1 MSLENFKNR
10 IIEWD
15 TVNKNF
21 DQYVQ
26 IVSGDV
32 NSRTLTIVIT
42 DNGEPIN
49 LTGYSVKL
57 VYKYIYSDNSGF
69 VMLTPTEPQIGEF
82 SLTIPTEMTIPGS
95 IKSNLILLNENL
107 EQVIVSKN
115 LKFISDDS
123 TVTDL
128 AQEVNSKIDDF
139 TKLLL
144 ENMPQVMRSELDGLH
159 AQTESNTSNI
169 ELKANSSD
177 MTSLQSAMNS
187 LQNKVEAFGI
197 TPENLVTI
205 KSLLDAIANNATD
218 SEVAEL
224 INSVN
229 VLTSNIS
236 LMSGGDYSPKAN
248 QTELESLQSAV
259 NTQSATIST
268 KANKTDL
275 DNLQTTVTSQGI
287 AISTKAEQAEIIQA
301 RGGQSSLDVR
311 LDGLDAKYTDLENET
326 TAQLAD
332 KVGGGVKAEPED
344 LSATTLG
351 LVTGTGGPINLMSI
365 PQDYSV
371 TPEKTTFIQLSENRD
386 RFLDKRIKLNTY
398 INPVTGVESY
408 HETFAVSEF
417 IAVEPLTSYIFWWDD
432 TKNIA
437 GVQSKVYYDENKVF
451 ISGEYGG
458 NPITTPANCAF
469 MRIEINK
476 ATSFD
481 NLIMQKGSTK
491 SENIPNPK
499 LKDIDVD
506 INSDNL
512 PIGIDNLTFISEPV
526 NKDIFLDKKI
536 YLNTYIN
543 PTVGTPSNHA
553 TFASSEYIE
562 VEPETTYRFSRLDGT
577 TGGFGGV
584 VFYDKN
590 KNYIDG
596 QYSGSP
602 FTSPAGCRYVRVS
615 VNNATTFD
623 DVILQ
628 EGEEPSLPI
637 NDKITTAF
645 KTDEGYFNK
654 KWAVVGDSITE
665 KNFRSK
671 IHYHDYIRS
680 ELGLIVENMGVSG
693 SGYKAREGENVAFYQ
708 RVSNIPT
715 DVDFITIMGGVNDV
729 LTSQPIGEVT
739 DSTADTV
746 CGCINKTIDNV
757 YVTHPLAQIGLI
769 TPVPGADYNPA
780 NTNNGL
786 ALLSEKIIEIAKL
799 RGLPSLDLY
808 HSSGLRPWNSVV
820 NKALFSTTES
830 PAGDGLHPNDQG
842 HKFFYR
848 KIMEFV
854 KTL

>member
-1 MSLENFKNR
+1 MNEQKQSKFIIDVSAPAKWPNRSTTRFFSYDSHTAEIVIQAENDGKLIDQTLVDTVDIYFESVNMEYRPIDGLKWNDTMEIGTDGLYSYILPDDFLNYEGLVAFDVYINYKNGDKADSSNR
-10 IIEWD
+10 IIFE
-15 TVNKNF
+15 
-21 DQYVQ
+21 QR
-26 IVSGDV
+26 VSAIDRNAGQV
-32 NSRTLTIVIT
+32 
-42 DNGEPIN
+42 E
-49 LTGYSVKL
+49 L
-57 VYKYIYSDNSGF
+57 VYIKDMEIAKREI
-69 VMLTPTEPQIGEF
+69 TEQA
-82 SLTIPTEMTIPGS
+82 TEITENFLREWNAFEAGS
-95 IKSNLILLNENL
+95 TAKMQEL
-107 EQVIVSKN
+107 EQRIDEQTEIFNNADVYNKAEIEDKLEPFALRTDIAEVS
-115 LKFISDDS
+115 
-123 TVTDL
+123 TQL
-128 AQEVNSKIDDF
+128 AQKV
-139 TKLLL
+139 
-144 ENMPQVMRSELDGLH
+144 GLG
-159 AQTESNTSNI
+159 
-169 ELKANSSD
+169 K
-177 MTSLQSAMNS
+177 
-187 LQNKVEAFGI
+187 K
-197 TPENLVTI
+197 
-205 KSLLDAIANNATD
+205 
-218 SEVAEL
+218 AEL
-224 INSVN
+224 
-229 VLTSNIS
+229 
-236 LMSGGDYSPKAN
+236 
-248 QTELESLQSAV
+248 
-259 NTQSATIST
+259 
-268 KANKTDL
+268 
-275 DNLQTTVTSQGI
+275 
-287 AISTKAEQAEIIQA
+287 
-301 RGGQSSLDVR
+301 
-311 LDGLDAKYTDLENET
+311 
-326 TAQLAD
+326 
-332 KVGGGVKAEPED
+332 ED
-344 LSATTLG
+344 LSADVLSAIEG
-351 LVTGTGGPINLMSI
+351 GEGTEFNLMSI

-386 RFLDKRIKLNTY
+386 RFLDKRINLNTY
-398 INPVTGVESY
+398 INPKTGVKSY

-437 GVQSKVYYDENKVF
+437 SVQSKVYYDENKVF
-451 ISGEYGG
+451 IIGEYGG

-512 PIGIDNLTFISEPV
+512 PIGIDNLTFIIEPV

-562 VEPETTYRFSRLDGT
+562 VEPETTYRFSLLDGT

-584 VFYDKN
+584 VFYDQN

-602 FTSPAGCRYVRVS
+602 FTSPAGCHYVRVS
-615 VNNATTFD
+615 VNDATTFD

-628 EGEEPSLPI
+628 KGEEPSLPI

-665 KNFRSK
+665 KNFRAK
-671 IHYHDYIRS
+671 IHYHDYIRA
-680 ELGLIVENMGVSG
+680 ELGLKVVNMGVSG
-693 SGYKAREGENVAFYQ
+693 SGYKEREDSNNAFYQ

-715 DVDFITIMGGVNDV
+715 DVNFITIMGGVNDV
-729 LTSQPIGEVT
+729 LTSQPLGEVT
-739 DSTADTV
+739 DSTTDTV
-746 CGCINKTIDNV
+746 CGCINKTIDNI
-757 YVTHPLAQIGLI
+757 YDTHPLAQIGLI

-799 RGLPSLDLY
+799 RGLPSMDLY

-830 PAGDGLHPNDQG
+830 PDGDGLHPNDEG

-848 KIMEFV
+848 KIMEFI
-854 KTL
+854 KSL

>member
-1 MSLENFKNR
+1 MEFIKQQTTETIEINSKFPEKKLNAEWMSYDKNVHKVVVPIR
-10 IIEWD
+10 TQSVIAFQMDEVEKVLVFLKFSKGSFGPFEGKVED
-15 TVNKNF
+15 EEQRTVSFEVPDEVRGQTGTVN
-21 DQYVQ
+21 
-26 IVSGDV
+26 IS
-32 NSRTLTIVIT
+32 
-42 DNGEPIN
+42 
-49 LTGYSVKL
+49 
-57 VYKYIYSDNSGF
+57 
-69 VMLTPTEPQIGEF
+69 VML
-82 SLTIPTEMTIPGS
+82 
-95 IKSNLILLNENL
+95 NLSGGR
-107 EQVIVSKN
+107 QV
-115 LKFISDDS
+115 
-123 TVTDL
+123 DL
-128 AQEVNSKIDDF
+128 AKF
-139 TKLLL
+139 TATARL
-144 ENMPQVMRSELDGLH
+144 
-159 AQTESNTSNI
+159 
-169 ELKANSSD
+169 
-177 MTSLQSAMNS
+177 SA
-187 LQNKVEAFGI
+187 V
-197 TPENLVTI
+197 
-205 KSLLDAIANNATD
+205 D
-218 SEVAEL
+218 SEAPEMQKYYLPMYEDLVADIEAQKEKFEAAS
-224 INSVN
+224 IYN
-229 VLTSNIS
+229 
-236 LMSGGDYSPKAN
+236 
-248 QTELESLQSAV
+248 
-259 NTQSATIST
+259 
-268 KANKTDL
+268 
-275 DNLQTTVTSQGI
+275 
-287 AISTKAEQAEIIQA
+287 KAEVDSKEQEI
-301 RGGQSSLDVR
+301 
-311 LDGLDAKYTDLENET
+311 
-326 TAQLAD
+326 TAQLAH
-332 KVGGGVKAEPED
+332 KVGGTVKAKPED
-344 LSATTLG
+344 LSAETLG
-351 LVTGTGGPINLMSI
+351 LVTGAGGPINLMSI

-371 TPEKTTFIQLSENRD
+371 TPEKTTFIQLSEKRD
-386 RFLDKRIKLNTY
+386 RFLGKRINLNTY
-398 INPVTGVESY
+398 INPENGVENY

-432 TKNIA
+432 TKTIA
-437 GVQSKVYYDENKVF
+437 GVHSKVYYDENKVF

-458 NPITTPANCAF
+458 NPMTTPANCVF
-469 MRIEINK
+469 MRIEINE

-491 SENIPNPK
+491 SENIPNP
-499 LKDIDVD
+499 LLTGIDVEL
-506 INSDNL
+506 NSDNL
-512 PIGIDNLTFISEPV
+512 AIDVDNLAFVNDPV
-526 NKDIFLDKKI
+526 NKDVFLDKTI

-543 PTVGTPSNHA
+543 PTVGTPNNHA

-562 VEPETTYRFSRLDGT
+562 VEPENTYRFSRLDGT
-577 TGGFGGV
+577 TTGFGNV
-584 VFYDKN
+584 VFYDQD

-602 FTSPAGCRYVRVS
+602 FTSPAGCHYVRVS
-615 VNNATTFD
+615 VNDATTFD

-628 EGEEPSLPI
+628 KGEEPSLPI

-665 KNFRSK
+665 KNFRAK

-715 DVDFITIMGGVNDV
+715 DVNFITIMGGVNDV
-729 LTSQPIGEVT
+729 LTSQPLGEVA

-746 CGCINKTIDNV
+746 CGCINKTIDNI

-830 PAGDGLHPNDQG
+830 PNGDGLHPNDEG